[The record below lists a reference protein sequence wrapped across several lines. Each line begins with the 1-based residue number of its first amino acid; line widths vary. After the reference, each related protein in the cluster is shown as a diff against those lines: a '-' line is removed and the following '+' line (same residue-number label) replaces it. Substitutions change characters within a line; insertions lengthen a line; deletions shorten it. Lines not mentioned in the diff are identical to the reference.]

1 MKSLNRKQKIIVSI
15 TGIFIVLL
23 ALVGLTYA
31 YFLTQITG
39 NGNPKSISV
48 TTANLRLVYA
58 DEDDQYVIGEDEI
71 IEPNTTF
78 EPKTFTVTNTGNGKV
93 DEYAVILDNVSITYA
108 NTTDKVTEGDVTTL
122 GSTTEGK
129 ENDFTLVI
137 TCKNQ
142 DDEPCNGYNAELL
155 ETSGILL
162 TNSIEVD
169 EVHTYTATLT
179 YNDTGHNQSADMNK
193 RYNGR
198 FNIIDTKDT
207 IDIGGTVSNYAKGD
221 YVQTNSTER
230 KSVIYSDGTYK
241 IMGLEA
247 GQHRIRVFDK
257 TGTTTKLDKTINIVK
272 GSTAGVS
279 GTTIT
284 ITPESRLA
292 TINIKSNDIEVGE
305 IKDFERPKNLLKDAI
320 LARANSGISGASV
333 YGQPLTTLGDVASY
347 SDKRLASIEDDDGN
361 TSYYF
366 RGNVNDNYVRFNNM
380 CWRIV
385 RIEGDGSVKLILE
398 NKNSKYC
405 TGYEFNAAQ
414 IGKGIYGYKEDLNG
428 TVLADYGKINGAE
441 DTNCETIKCKMETWY
456 SNNFSKVDSLVK
468 SAKNCIGDTTSLY
481 GVDVDSFYTI
491 DNDNLDSYDYFALYK
506 TAKRMI
512 EKNINLKCD
521 GIYSDSSKTTLI
533 TADEVVLSGVSSY
546 PGNYG
551 TGSGQNTYMWSNN
564 SLSKWYTLSP
574 SVIVGDKT
582 FVYYIL
588 NDQWAS
594 TGDNDGTGLARTGAS
609 VDYDDAQ
616 IRPVISLIPGVTITD
631 GTGVIGDPYIIG

>member
-129 ENDFTLVI
+129 DNDFTLVI

-207 IDIGGTVSNYAKGD
+207 IDIGGTVSNYDEGD
-221 YVQTNSTER
+221 YVQTNSTKR
-230 KSVIYSDGTYK
+230 VSVIYPDGTYK
-241 IMGLEA
+241 VMGLEA

-284 ITPESRLA
+284 ITPESRTA
-292 TINIKSNDIEVGE
+292 IIDIANNNINIDKTVLTQDKLASDPYAEGTLAYNILENAKAAKNGTSFSQPITQIGRASGDNERVLST
-305 IKDFERPKNLLKDAI
+305 IKD
-320 LARANSGISGASV
+320 
-333 YGQPLTTLGDVASY
+333 GDN
-347 SDKRLASIEDDDGN
+347 D
-361 TSYYF
+361 SYYF
-366 RGNVNDNYVRFNNM
+366 RGLVYDNYVEFNNM
-380 CWRIV
+380 CWRV
-385 RIEGDGSVKLILE
+385 LRIEGDGSVKLML
-398 NKNSKYC
+398 SKQDRC
-405 TGYEFNAAQ
+405 STITDSDRSTAF
-414 IGKGIYGYKEDLNG
+414 IGWSGYGYKISDSGFYDTGMKVADYQNSTNG
-428 TVLADYGKINGAE
+428 MKVKLENWYNASFKDNNVKNKIKLDTWCLGGDINYKYDFYKDNTAWYYSAHENIGNITNMECKFDEETVSSKIGTINIHEFVLAGGTWLSDLVYSHYLKENAKDNWYWTLSRYQFRGMDRMYVIN
-441 DTNCETIKCKMETWY
+441 
-456 SNNFSKVDSLVK
+456 
-468 SAKNCIGDTTSLY
+468 
-481 GVDVDSFYTI
+481 
-491 DNDNLDSYDYFALYK
+491 
-506 TAKRMI
+506 
-512 EKNINLKCD
+512 
-521 GIYSDSSKTTLI
+521 
-533 TADEVVLSGVSSY
+533 
-546 PGNYG
+546 
-551 TGSGQNTYMWSNN
+551 
-564 SLSKWYTLSP
+564 LSKWDDEPINQDFSVRPSITLKS
-574 SVIVGDKT
+574 
-582 FVYYIL
+582 
-588 NDQWAS
+588 
-594 TGDNDGTGLARTGAS
+594 
-609 VDYDDAQ
+609 
-616 IRPVISLIPGVTITD
+616 GVFITD
-631 GTGVIGDPYIIG
+631 GTGLKGDPYIIG